1 MSAEARKS
9 LPETGRWTAF
19 WPCLG
24 VFLLLACEHGIGLK
38 NLLMQHQ
45 QLRQTRA
52 LQDQN
57 LETLYRARDLG
68 AKVQDL
74 SLDLLAVADT
84 NAAAKQIVQD
94 FGIKWNP
101 GPAAA
106 PAPAPAASERK

>member
-1 MSAEARKS
+1 MSAEVKRALVESNR
-9 LPETGRWTAF
+9 RNAF

-38 NLLMQHQ
+38 NLWAQHQ
-45 QLRQTRA
+45 QLQQTRA

-57 LETLYRARDLG
+57 LQTLYQARELS

-74 SLDLLAVADT
+74 SLDLLAVANT
-84 NAAAKQIVQD
+84 NAAARQIVQD

-106 PAPAPAASERK
+106 PAAAPATNSPK

>member
-1 MSAEARKS
+1 MNPEAKKALEESAR
-9 LPETGRWTAF
+9 RNAF

-38 NLLMQHQ
+38 NLLAQHQ
-45 QLRQTRA
+45 QLEQTRT

-57 LETLYRARDLG
+57 LETLMQARDLG
-68 AKVQDL
+68 SRIQEL
-74 SLDLLAVADT
+74 SLDLLEVAKT

-101 GPAAA
+101 GPT
-106 PAPAPAASERK
+106 PALTNAQPK

>member
-1 MSAEARKS
+1 MSVEARKTVS
-9 LPETGRWTAF
+9 EPSRFNAF

-24 VFLLLACEHGIGLK
+24 VFLLLGCEHGMGLK
-38 NLLMQHQ
+38 NLLAQHE
-45 QLRQTRA
+45 QLRQTRT

-57 LETLYRARDLG
+57 LETLYRARELE

-74 SLDLLAVADT
+74 SLDLLAVANT

-106 PAPAPAASERK
+106 PTPSPAATGHK